1 MNNEDLKQN
10 GDGSSEPDTDNN
22 TNNNNKSNTND
33 PPDKVASLQT
43 SQPKTPISEAR
54 LRANRQNAKKSTG
67 PKTARGK
74 GYSRRN
80 AVKHGLL
87 LKRLLFSDDGEPIN
101 EELHDL
107 YDNLHERYGNGD
119 IRTHLLVEGL
129 VVEHWRQR
137 MALNL
142 EVDCL
147 KRASWHFGPQ
157 GNMPNVLRYRTAS
170 QRAFLKNLELLDQLP
185 LSPSESEEEKPRILV
200 SNRRTHP
207 RNWSPTPAVWL
218 GRYDA

>member
-33 PPDKVASLQT
+33 PTDQVASLQT

-101 EELHDL
+101 E
-107 YDNLHERYGNGD
+107 
-119 IRTHLLVEGL
+119 
-129 VVEHWRQR
+129 
-137 MALNL
+137 
-142 EVDCL
+142 
-147 KRASWHFGPQ
+147 RAP
-157 GNMPNVLRYRTAS
+157 
-170 QRAFLKNLELLDQLP
+170 
-185 LSPSESEEEKPRILV
+185 
-200 SNRRTHP
+200 
-207 RNWSPTPAVWL
+207 
-218 GRYDA
+218 